1 MINKVE
7 ICGVN
12 TSKLPVIPKERKEEL
27 FLKIQAGDTEAR
39 EEFVQGNLR
48 LVLSV
53 IQRFNNRGENIDDLF
68 QVGCIGLIKA
78 IDNFDL
84 SQNVQFSTYA
94 VPMIIG
100 EIRRYLRDNNAIRVS
115 RSLKDIAY
123 KALYIK
129 EKLVNTNSK
138 EPTIAEIAKE
148 MDVPKED
155 IVFALDAIC
164 DPVSLYEPVYHD
176 GGEAIYVMDQV
187 KDTKN
192 TDENWLEN
200 IAISEAL
207 KRLSERERHILNM
220 RFFQG
225 KTQMEVAVD
234 IGISQAQVS
243 RLEKGVLDKVKKRL
257 S

>member
-1 MINKVE
+1 MVNKVE

-12 TSKLPVIPKERKEEL
+12 TAKLPVIPKERKEEL
-27 FLKIQAGDTEAR
+27 FLKIKSGDNEAR
-39 EEFVQGNLR
+39 EEFVNGNLR

-123 KALYIK
+123 KALYVK
-129 EKLVNTNSK
+129 EKLISTASR
-138 EPTIAEIAKE
+138 EPTISEIAKE

-155 IVFALDAIC
+155 VVFALEAIT

-176 GGEAIYVMDQV
+176 GGEAVYVMDQV
-187 KDTKN
+187 SDTKN
-192 TDENWLEN
+192 TDEAWLEN
-200 IAISEAL
+200 IAISEAM
-207 KRLSERERHILNM
+207 KRLNQREKNILNM

-225 KTQMEVAVD
+225 KTQMEVAD
-234 IGISQAQVS
+234 EIGISQAQVS
-243 RLEKGVLDKVKKRL
+243 RLEKSALKHMKKYV
-257 S
+257 